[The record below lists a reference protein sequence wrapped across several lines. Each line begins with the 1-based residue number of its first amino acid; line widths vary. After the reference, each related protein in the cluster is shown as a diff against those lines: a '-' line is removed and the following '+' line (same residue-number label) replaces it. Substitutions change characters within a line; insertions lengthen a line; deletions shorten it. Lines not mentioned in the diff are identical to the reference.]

1 MDPKPKPQKQEESCN
16 GTVKMSMPCD
26 GLETCQGGRP
36 AHPKPKTLKFCRY
49 FLEVAVQ
56 RTGLLPALTS
66 EKEILVFLMG
76 NEGVGGGVTAGDQ
89 NKELILEVGIQ
100 VC

>member
-1 MDPKPKPQKQEESCN
+1 M
-16 GTVKMSMPCD
+16 
-26 GLETCQGGRP
+26 
-36 AHPKPKTLKFCRY
+36 
-49 FLEVAVQ
+49 AVQ
-56 RTGLLPALTS
+56 RTGLLPALTA

>member
-1 MDPKPKPQKQEESCN
+1 M
-16 GTVKMSMPCD
+16 
-26 GLETCQGGRP
+26 
-36 AHPKPKTLKFCRY
+36 LKFCRY

-66 EKEILVFLMG
+66 EREILVYLVG
-76 NEGVGGGVTAGDQ
+76 HEGVVGGMAAGDQ